1 MALVAIPMLIASTTD
16 RASAAIYDLSETYGV
31 DSVAPTDGKPWPTST
46 AQSDSDKDS
55 NKDSEKV
62 QLEINADRATS
73 ATYYLSETY
82 GTDSVAPASRNPWL
96 TLTTTTLSGAD
107 AGKVQ
112 LEFYASGMTGAEFVK
127 EWYLN
132 IDPALDP
139 KNLRFDSEVK
149 TGSFSLPTINL
160 ASDSY
165 KAGPDGRFDIKLQFS
180 TSNAGSGINRFTAGD
195 KLSYNVSYKG
205 GKIVAES
212 FDFFSK
218 PEGAYGP
225 YHTAAHVLSTGKDA
239 SGSAWINSVPEPG
252 PPMQALVLAS
262 VLLTCYRR
270 RV

>member
-16 RASAAIYDLSETYGV
+16 QASAAIYDVSESYGV
-31 DSVAPTDGKPWPTST
+31 DSVAPTDSKLWPTST
-46 AQSDSDKDS
+46 TESDADA
-55 NKDSEKV
+55 EKV
-62 QLEINADRATS
+62 QLEINADRAT
-73 ATYYLSETY
+73 ATTYYLSETY
-82 GTDSVAPASRNPWL
+82 GVDSVAPAGKKTWL

-112 LEFYASGMTGAEFVK
+112 LEFFASGLTGAEYVD

-139 KNLRFDSEVK
+139 KNLSFDSAVK

-160 ASDSY
+160 AGDSY
-165 KAGPDGRFDIKLQFS
+165 KGGPDGKFDIKLIFS

-205 GKIVAES
+205 GRIAAES

-218 PEGAYGP
+218 PEGVYGP
-225 YHTAAHVLSTGKDA
+225 YHTVAHVLATGPEAK
-239 SGSAWINSVPEPG
+239 GSAWVNSVPEPC
-252 PPMQALVLAS
+252 PPLQALFLGTG
-262 VLLTCYRR
+262 LLTFYRR

>member
-16 RASAAIYDLSETYGV
+16 QASAAIYDVSETYGV
-31 DSVAPTDGKPWPTST
+31 DSVAPTDSKLWPTST
-46 AQSDSDKDS
+46 TESDTDKDSDKDS
-55 NKDSEKV
+55 GKV
-62 QLEINADRATS
+62 QLEFDKGRAPA

-82 GTDSVAPASRNPWL
+82 GTDSVAPAGKTPWL

-112 LEFYASGMTGAEFVK
+112 LEFCASGLTGPEFVD

-132 IDPALDP
+132 IDPALDS
-139 KNLRFDSEVK
+139 KNLSFDSAVK

-160 ASDSY
+160 ATDSY

-180 TSNAGSGINRFTAGD
+180 TSNAGGGINRFTAGD
-195 KLSYNVSYKG
+195 KLSYKVSYTG
-205 GKIVAES
+205 GPITAES

-225 YHTAAHVLSTGKDA
+225 YHTAAHVLATGPDA
-239 SGSAWINSVPEPG
+239 KGSAWVNSVPEPG
-252 PPMQALVLAS
+252 PPLQALLLGTA
-262 VLLTCYRR
+262 LLTIYRR